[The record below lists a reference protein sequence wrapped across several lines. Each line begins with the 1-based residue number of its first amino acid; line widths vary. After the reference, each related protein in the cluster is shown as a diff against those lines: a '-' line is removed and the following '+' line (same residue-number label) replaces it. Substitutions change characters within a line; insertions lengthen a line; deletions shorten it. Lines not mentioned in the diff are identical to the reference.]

1 MIMDASDVGVLTFV
15 IVAVIA
21 IGILIYTYTPSG
33 KKWTGEK

>member
-1 MIMDASDVGVLTFV
+1 MEAIDVGVLTFL